1 MSQEDNSPRGKD
13 RVPTHVAI
21 IMDGN
26 GRWAKERGKPR
37 IFGHS
42 EGAQR
47 VRDVVEA
54 AQKAGVRILTL
65 YAFSSENWNRP
76 KEEISALMGLL
87 VSSLGKYGEELV
99 ANEIKFETIGDIEA
113 LPRECVEALV
123 ALKERTKNFT
133 RAMLVLAL
141 NYGARAETVGAVRKI
156 AEKVKLG
163 KIAPED
169 IDWDTIADNLQT
181 REIPDPDLIIRT
193 SGEQRLSNYLLLQAA
208 YSEFY
213 FTDVYWP
220 DFGADEFA
228 KAIEEYKRR
237 ERRYGKTSDQI

>member
-1 MSQEDNSPRGKD
+1 
-13 RVPTHVAI
+13 
-21 IMDGN
+21 
-26 GRWAKERGKPR
+26 
-37 IFGHS
+37 
-42 EGAQR
+42 
-47 VRDVVEA
+47 
-54 AQKAGVRILTL
+54 
-65 YAFSSENWNRP
+65 
-76 KEEISALMGLL
+76 
-87 VSSLGKYGEELV
+87 
-99 ANEIKFETIGDIEA
+99 
-113 LPRECVEALV
+113 
-123 ALKERTKNFT
+123 
-133 RAMLVLAL
+133 MLVLAL

-156 AEKVKLG
+156 AKKIKLG
-163 KIAPED
+163 EIAPED